1 MKVMFDSGTTTSFT
15 NKTTLTY
22 TNHLPIKFNNMKY
35 IMADGRT
42 IFEIIGTVKIFIEL
56 NNVKTNIVVGVVNSL
71 CTDCILGMDYINNL
85 LKHIQDLQQLND
97 LTIILKKHN
106 FLFDITTIAETST
119 SHIICTGDNPL
130 ITSRSYPQT
139 IEKQN
144 ATFDILQ
151 EMLKHKQIRASYS
164 QYSAPISLIKKRGG
178 SYRFIVNY
186 RKLNIIT
193 IQDNYPLPN
202 IEQAIQMV
210 DGHQYYT
217 KLDLHSGY
225 FQIPIREE
233 DKHKTAFITVHG
245 LYAFNVL
252 AQGLKN
258 SSPSLQ
264 RIMSN
269 LLLPCKK
276 ICLVYLEDVLIY
288 SNSFKQYADHLN
300 QVLAILNKHTFQLNP
315 QKCELVQN
323 QIGYLGHTISIQGV
337 KPLPERINKIL
348 NIPQPTSL
356 NQANAFISA
365 IGWYRKFIK
374 LCTKIAAPL
383 LAVTN
388 LTQQNTNKFRWDT
401 PQQEAFNQL
410 KVAIASEPLFLNY
423 PDPNEPLILSTDAS
437 DYCIGCILY

>member
-1 MKVMFDSGTTTSFT
+1 
-15 NKTTLTY
+15 
-22 TNHLPIKFNNMKY
+22 
-35 IMADGRT
+35 
-42 IFEIIGTVKIFIEL
+42 
-56 NNVKTNIVVGVVNSL
+56 
-71 CTDCILGMDYINNL
+71 
-85 LKHIQDLQQLND
+85 
-97 LTIILKKHN
+97 
-106 FLFDITTIAETST
+106 
-119 SHIICTGDNPL
+119 
-130 ITSRSYPQT
+130 
-139 IEKQN
+139 
-144 ATFDILQ
+144 
-151 EMLKHKQIRASYS
+151 MLKHKQIRASYS

-252 AQGLKN
+252 AQ
-258 SSPSLQ
+258 
-264 RIMSN
+264 
-269 LLLPCKK
+269 
-276 ICLVYLEDVLIY
+276 
-288 SNSFKQYADHLN
+288 
-300 QVLAILNKHTFQLNP
+300 
-315 QKCELVQN
+315 
-323 QIGYLGHTISIQGV
+323 GHTISIQGV